1 VGGTA
6 LPAPTSSLATFE
18 AFFFDV
24 AFPAVSTANFFAAF
38 VAFAAGDNDSVE
50 AGGFLCGVFSASSAA
65 GFEANFFAAFVP
77 SAADDSVEAGGFAG
91 DEADVAAVFAF
102 RFAACDFVGEA
113 VFAAGVFVGEVAFA
127 AGFPGDFFLGGI
139 VLPRCFAK
147 YNPLV
152 LLDLTRAGHSLKRCG
167 FFTYPPSGRCPS

>member
-18 AFFFDV
+18 AFFF
-24 AFPAVSTANFFAAF
+24 AFPFT
-38 VAFAAGDNDSVE
+38 
-50 AGGFLCGVFSASSAA
+50 
-65 GFEANFFAAFVP
+65 
-77 SAADDSVEAGGFAG
+77 
-91 DEADVAAVFAF
+91 
-102 RFAACDFVGEA
+102 ACDFVGEV

-127 AGFPGDFFLGGI
+127 AGVFVGEVAFAAGDFFLGGI

-167 FFTYPPSGRCPS
+167 FFTYPPSGRGPS